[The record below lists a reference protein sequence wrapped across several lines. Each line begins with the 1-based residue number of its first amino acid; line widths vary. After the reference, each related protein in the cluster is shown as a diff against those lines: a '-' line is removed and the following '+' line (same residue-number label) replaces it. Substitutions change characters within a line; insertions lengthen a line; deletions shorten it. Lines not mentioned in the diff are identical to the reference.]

1 MSMSP
6 VEIRHITFARRPL
19 GFKRSAVERA
29 LVEVAESFAAVWRD
43 RAELAD
49 KVEHLERELS
59 RYRDLEALLHTSL
72 VSAKRTAGE
81 LREQAQRDADLIVA
95 EAHAEA
101 RRIEFEAHERHARL
115 AADTRRVKSVLES
128 ALAAVEEAGV
138 EPDENGDDAEAHEE
152 PWRDTGTWPLP
163 EAK

>member
-6 VEIRHITFARRPL
+6 VEIRHITFSRRPL

-29 LVEVAESFAAVWRD
+29 LAEVAESFAEVWRD
-43 RAELAD
+43 RAELTD
-49 KVEHLERELS
+49 KLEQLELDLARYREL
-59 RYRDLEALLHTSL
+59 ETLLHTTL
-72 VSAKRTAGE
+72 VTAERSAAE

-138 EPDENGDDAEAHEE
+138 EPDENGDDAEEHEE
-152 PWRDTGTWPLP
+152 PWRDTGTW
-163 EAK
+163 AA